1 MIVTTDG
8 WWNSP
13 TGETYRE
20 FIDSLRT
27 DGFLLLDVESMPGFD
42 PGEMHIPDDG
52 HWNQAGH
59 EFVAKKIKDF
69 IESNQLLGDGDRP
82 ERSSENLSGLF
93 VQIVPKE
100 TLAHA
105 TPNIR

>member
-1 MIVTTDG
+1 MIVTTDA

-20 FIDSLRT
+20 FIDTLRT
-27 DGFLLLDVESMPGFD
+27 AGFLLLDVESMLGFD
-42 PGEMHIPDDG
+42 PGAMQIPEDG

-69 IESNQLLGDGDRP
+69 IENNQLLGTG
-82 ERSSENLSGLF
+82 LSDVEIFADTRDKTGGWAAGPD
-93 VQIVPKE
+93 IVEK
-100 TLAHA
+100 AKQH
-105 TPNIR
+105 